1 MVVTPDPNRVS
12 RGPPSALGGIS
23 VLEITSMVAGPY
35 CGKLLASLGA
45 EVIKVETPAEGDP
58 SRRRGPFPE
67 DVPHLESSGT
77 FLYLNTGKR
86 SLTLNLEDPQGL
98 VILAELM
105 PRIDGLVHD
114 LRPAQAGPVGLD
126 PESLRQTNPHL
137 VVTALTP
144 YGSTGPYADYQG
156 YDINVFHAG
165 GEGKLLPNGLAL
177 DYYPERAPLVA
188 GSNMGSYQGGLTAAV
203 GTVAALYSAKYGAE
217 NGRGGQYLDCSM
229 QQAQL
234 AVGYIP
240 IQRLE
245 SEGIVEDRFSR
256 FFRIDGVMPAQD
268 GYVELLTLEPR
279 QWQGLIEFLGNPE
292 WAREE
297 HFGDPATYGPELN
310 RRLREWFSKHSKD
323 WLYRQAQAHGVP
335 VAPYYTPAEVFTSS
349 QQRER
354 QFFRTVGHPEAGELE
369 YPGLPF
375 HFSETSEE
383 TRRAPLLGEHNS
395 EILASIGYNQ
405 QDRVDLA
412 RAGVI

>member
-1 MVVTPDPNRVS
+1 MPNPASVPG
-12 RGPPSALGGIS
+12 GPPSALAGFR
-23 VLEITSMVAGPY
+23 VLEIANMIAGPY

-45 EVIKVETPAEGDP
+45 EVVKVETPAEGDP

-67 DVPHLESSGT
+67 DVPHPERSGT
-77 FLYLNTGKR
+77 FLYLNTGKK
-86 SLTLNLEDPQGL
+86 SLTLNLEDPQGR
-98 VILAELM
+98 VILAALM
-105 PRIDGLVHD
+105 PEVDGLVHD

-144 YGSTGPYADYQG
+144 YGSTGPYADYRG
-156 YDINVFHAG
+156 YDVNVFHAG

-177 DYYPERAPLVA
+177 EYYPERAPLVA
-188 GSNMGSYQGGLTAAV
+188 GSNMASYQGGLTAAV
-203 GTVAALYSAKYGAE
+203 GTVAALYSAKYAAKI
-217 NGRGGQYLDCSM
+217 GRGGQYLDCSM

-245 SEGIVEDRFSR
+245 SEGVVEDRFSR
-256 FFRIDGVMPAQD
+256 FFRIGGVMPAQD

-279 QWQGLIEFLGNPE
+279 QWQGLIEFLGHPE

-297 HFGDPATYGPELN
+297 HFSDPATYGPELN
-310 RRLREWFSKHSKD
+310 RRLREWFSEHPKD
-323 WLYRQAQAHGVP
+323 WLYRQGQAHGVP
-335 VAPYYTPAEVFTSS
+335 VAPYYTPAEVFASS

-354 QFFRTVGHPEAGELE
+354 QFFRTVGHPEAGEVE

-375 HFSETSEE
+375 HFSETPEE
-383 TRRAPLLGEHNS
+383 MRRAPLLGEHNS
-395 EILASIGYNQ
+395 EILATIGYNQ
-405 QDRVDLA
+405 RDLVDLA

>member
-1 MVVTPDPNRVS
+1 M
-12 RGPPSALGGIS
+12 
-23 VLEITSMVAGPY
+23 
-35 CGKLLASLGA
+35 
-45 EVIKVETPAEGDP
+45 
-58 SRRRGPFPE
+58 
-67 DVPHLESSGT
+67 
-77 FLYLNTGKR
+77 
-86 SLTLNLEDPQGL
+86 
-98 VILAELM
+98 
-105 PRIDGLVHD
+105 
-114 LRPAQAGPVGLD
+114 
-126 PESLRQTNPHL
+126 RQTNPHL

-256 FFRIDGVMPAQD
+256 FFRIGGVMPAQD

-279 QWQGLIEFLGNPE
+279 QWQGLIEFLENPE